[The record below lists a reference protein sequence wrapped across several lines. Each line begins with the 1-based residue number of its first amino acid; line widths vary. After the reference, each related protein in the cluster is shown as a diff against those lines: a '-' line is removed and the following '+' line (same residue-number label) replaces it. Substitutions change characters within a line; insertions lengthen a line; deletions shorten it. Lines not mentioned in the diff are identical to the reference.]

1 MSYRLDGRPA
11 RARDRLSRNADKQI
25 PSRCSLSLWRR
36 GIHDAAD
43 RRLVGFAELLRSHAP
58 TLGTSFG
65 TLLILMG
72 SVLYFSLTEQR
83 PAVHEVLIFVF
94 VTVTTPVTLMLLAR
108 AALYRDR
115 AEKSALV
122 PPPLNDAEVEARS
135 PRLEKSD

>member
-1 MSYRLDGRPA
+1 MSAP
-11 RARDRLSRNADKQI
+11 
-25 PSRCSLSLWRR
+25 
-36 GIHDAAD
+36 
-43 RRLVGFAELLRSHAP
+43 AELPVWASVLVALFVLAGAFLALMGCIGLARLNSFYVRIHAP

-65 TLLILMG
+65 TLLILLG

-122 PPPLNDAEVEARS
+122 PPPLNNAEVEARS
-135 PRLEKSD
+135 PRLEKPD